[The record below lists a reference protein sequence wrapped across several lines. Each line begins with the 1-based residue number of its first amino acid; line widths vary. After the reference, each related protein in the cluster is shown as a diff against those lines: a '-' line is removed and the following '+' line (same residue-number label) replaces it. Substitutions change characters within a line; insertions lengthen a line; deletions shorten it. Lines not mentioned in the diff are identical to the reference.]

1 MSQIKSKKRV
11 ADHGEVFTSE
21 KEINA
26 MLNLVNHETE
36 NIDSTF
42 LEPACGSGNFLAE
55 TLGCQS
61 QKILGNMYVKHILI
75 LFMIYFTIDF
85 TQRNQDVINPF
96 INILKALVI
105 WILFHFFTHM
115 DIRPT
120 FIVGCLLM
128 ISFFISN
135 YRHYIS
141 EKKKKT
147 SSELKNLEKTDNIL
161 KITQRVLLAIMILI
175 IIVGCIIYYMEKRR
189 EYKSDFRTW
198 RFIFGVKKCKGYT
211 PRTAKLW

>member
-1 MSQIKSKKRV
+1 
-11 ADHGEVFTSE
+11 
-21 KEINA
+21 
-26 MLNLVNHETE
+26 
-36 NIDSTF
+36 
-42 LEPACGSGNFLAE
+42 
-55 TLGCQS
+55 
-61 QKILGNMYVKHILI
+61 
-75 LFMIYFTIDF
+75 MIYFTIDF
-85 TQRNQDVINPF
+85 TQRDEDIINPF
-96 INILKALVI
+96 INVFKALVV
-105 WILFHFFTHM
+105 WFLFHFFTHM

-120 FIVGCLLM
+120 FVVGCLLM

-161 KITQRVLLAIMILI
+161 KITQRVLLVIMILI